1 MENKVESFSNK
12 EESYLST
19 SSMCPTLKFFCF
31 CLLFQINLVPGI
43 TNQFPLC
50 AKLDSL

>member
-19 SSMCPTLKFFCF
+19 SSMCPTLNFFFAFVCF
-31 CLLFQINLVPGI
+31 F
-43 TNQFPLC
+43 
-50 AKLDSL
+50 K